1 METNAI
7 STSHNEAKQ
16 VVTKRVIVFGKTLYR
31 ELGGKKLTEEV
42 IVNGKK
48 TDVDSPFTLINA
60 KDSATGET
68 LTQGIFIPHR
78 GASARKLEHLCVD
91 VNAYPNTNGNIE
103 LNFSDKPHL
112 CRTYDV
118 TLLWI
123 PKGGEYQDKD
133 GNWHPYRKTETYLL
147 QTAIEVASERTE
159 KLQAVA
165 EIFEMMQ
172 GHSYDATKATPE
184 DKEIYLSILRSL

>member
-7 STSHNEAKQ
+7 STKHIEAKE
-16 VVTKRVIVFGKTLYR
+16 VHTKRVIVFGKTLYR
-31 ELGGKKLTEEV
+31 ELNGKELKDEI
-42 IVNGKK
+42 IVNKEK
-48 TDVDSPFTLINA
+48 TKVDAWFTLINA
-60 KDSATGET
+60 KDVATGEV
-68 LTQGIFIPHR
+68 LTQGICIPHR
-78 GASARKLEHLCVD
+78 GAAARKLEHLCID
-91 VNAYPNTNGNIE
+91 PNLYPNDKGNIA
-103 LNFSDKPHL
+103 LNFSNEPHR

-123 PKGGEYQDKD
+123 PEGAEYQDKD
-133 GNWHPYRKTETYLL
+133 GNWKSYNKTKTYLL

-165 EIFEMMQ
+165 EIFKMMQ
-172 GHSYDATKATPE
+172 GKDYNAEDATAE

>member
-7 STSHNEAKQ
+7 STSHIEAKKI
-16 VVTKRVIVFGKTLYR
+16 VTKRVIVFGKTLYR
-31 ELGGKKLTEEV
+31 ELGGKKLTETVE
-42 IVNGKK
+42 VNGKK
-48 TDVDSPFTLINA
+48 NEIDSPFTLINA
-60 KDSATGET
+60 KDVATGEV

-78 GASARKLEHLCVD
+78 GAELRKLEHLCVD
-91 VNAYPNTNGNIE
+91 VNAYPNDKGNIV
-103 LNFSDKPHL
+103 LNFSNEPHR

-123 PKGGEYQDKD
+123 PEGAEYQDKD

-172 GHSYDATKATPE
+172 GHSYDSTKATAE